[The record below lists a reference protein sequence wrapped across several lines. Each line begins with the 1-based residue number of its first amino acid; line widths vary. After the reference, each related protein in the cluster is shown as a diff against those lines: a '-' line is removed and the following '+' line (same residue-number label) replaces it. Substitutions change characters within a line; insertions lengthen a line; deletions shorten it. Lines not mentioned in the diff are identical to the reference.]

1 MAEGR
6 PTDKGN
12 LPIDAIV
19 RLVEELRYKPGGII
33 VHDQLTRVLGDW
45 FVARDNVDRA
55 YTTLVNFFLSSI
67 PKDPSS
73 DEIARIAARLIDARQ
88 QLGASRSPI
97 SVTAEYPVESPP
109 PPAEETPAEES
120 TGEDA
125 DALRRLRDAMAE
137 YRKERRVRERR
148 SVPPT
153 PADEEAVPEIPSS
166 PPAEAAPPPR
176 EGSEPLSTASPP
188 SEEEPKGEFP
198 AVERRVNSAYRL
210 HLDRKHGEI
219 ERLQET
225 LALKAKEAIA
235 QNREF
240 GALLEIERSAL
251 QQASSVDEIEDL
263 KHILIG
269 GTDELIAGQRA
280 LAEKL
285 QSSYD
290 YLQLI
295 RSDSQRMHE
304 ELNKVR
310 LLSLTDEFTGL
321 PNRRAFMRR
330 LEDEIGRAQRY
341 ETPLAMALLDLD
353 KFKAINDRY
362 GHQAGDAVLA
372 WYATRA
378 LPIFRHHDM
387 VARYGG
393 EEFAVLFPSTNT
405 SGARRAL
412 EKVRARIEEGECD
425 IDGTRIKVPTFS
437 AGLAMYREGELPSSL
452 ISRADKA
459 LYRAKNLGRDRVE
472 LELARGAEEPE
483 DGEDSERPEGNGG

>member
-1 MAEGR
+1 VSEGK
-6 PTDKGN
+6 PTDQNGAS
-12 LPIDAIV
+12 IEAIV
-19 RLVEELRYKPGGII
+19 RMIEELRHKPGGMII
-33 VHDQLTRVLGDW
+33 QDELARALADW
-45 FVARDNVDRA
+45 MAARESVDRS
-55 YTTLVNFFLSSI
+55 YSMLLNFFASSI
-67 PKDPSS
+67 PRDPNA
-73 DEIARIAARLIDARQ
+73 DEIARVAARLIDARQ
-88 QLGASRSPI
+88 HGGVPRPDQGPATESLATPQGGDSAAGAAAGDQPGSLKN
-97 SVTAEYPVESPP
+97 
-109 PPAEETPAEES
+109 
-120 TGEDA
+120 
-125 DALRRLRDAMAE
+125 LREAMTE

-148 SVPPT
+148 SVPPH
-153 PADEEAVPEIPSS
+153 PIDDDEAEDLPPEVPQSLEPEPGAADLDAQQ
-166 PPAEAAPPPR
+166 
-176 EGSEPLSTASPP
+176 EGPV
-188 SEEEPKGEFP
+188 
-198 AVERRVNSAYRL
+198 VERRVNSAYRL

-219 ERLQET
+219 EKLQEN
-225 LALKAKEAIA
+225 LALKAKEAMA

-269 GTDELIAGQRA
+269 GTEELIAGQRA

-341 ETPLAMALLDLD
+341 DTPLAMALLDLD
-353 KFKAINDRY
+353 KFKDINDRY
-362 GHQAGDAVLA
+362 GHPAGDAILA
-372 WYATRA
+372 WYSNRA

-393 EEFAVLFPSTNT
+393 EEFAVLFPSTST
-405 SGARRAL
+405 SGACRAL
-412 EKVRARIEEGECD
+412 EKVRLRIDEEQECDFEGQRIE
-425 IDGTRIKVPTFS
+425 VPTFS

-472 LELARGAEEPE
+472 VEDTAESAAP
-483 DGEDSERPEGNGG
+483 GGDSERPEGNGNGG

>member
-1 MAEGR
+1 VADGT
-6 PTDKGN
+6 PTDN
-12 LPIDAIV
+12 SMPIDAIM
-19 RLVEELRYKPGGII
+19 RLIDELRYKPGGII
-33 VHDQLTRVLGDW
+33 IHDQLTRVLGDW
-45 FVARDNVDRA
+45 FVARDGVDKA
-55 YTTLVNFFLSSI
+55 YSTLMNFFLASV
-67 PKDPSS
+67 PKNPGS

-88 QLGASRSPI
+88 QLGGSRSPI
-97 SVTAEYPVESPP
+97 QVTAEYTTPPSSPET
-109 PPAEETPAEES
+109 AEPETDS
-120 TGEDA
+120 TTPREDP
-125 DALRRLRDAMAE
+125 DALSRLREAMAE
-137 YRKERRVRERR
+137 YRTERRVRERR
-148 SVPPT
+148 SVPP
-153 PADEEAVPEIPSS
+153 PAPEETEPSGEPVGPGVDEPQVSAATEP
-166 PPAEAAPPPR
+166 AAPPGQ
-176 EGSEPLSTASPP
+176 EGP
-188 SEEEPKGEFP
+188 S
-198 AVERRVNSAYRL
+198 VERRVNSAYRL

-219 ERLQET
+219 EKLQET
-225 LALKAKEAIA
+225 LALKAQEAIA

-280 LAEKL
+280 LADKL

-341 ETPLAMALLDLD
+341 SAPLAMALIDLD
-353 KFKAINDRY
+353 KFKAVNDRY
-362 GHQAGDAVLA
+362 GHQAGDAVLS

-405 SGARRAL
+405 GGARRAL
-412 EKVRARIEEGECD
+412 EKVRARVEGAHCECE
-425 IDGTRIKVPTFS
+425 GNRISVPTFS
-437 AGLAMYREGELPSSL
+437 AGLAMYREGELPESL

-472 LELARGAEEPE
+472 VEAAPEPKEGGDEEPE
-483 DGEDSERPEGNGG
+483 HPEKNGF

>member
-1 MAEGR
+1 MADGT
-6 PTDKGN
+6 PTDN
-12 LPIDAIV
+12 SMPIDEIM
-19 RLVEELRYKPGGII
+19 RLIDELRYKPGGII
-33 VHDQLTRVLGDW
+33 IHDQLTRVLGDW
-45 FVARDNVDRA
+45 FVARDGVDKA
-55 YTTLVNFFLSSI
+55 YSTLMNFFLASV
-67 PKDPSS
+67 PKNPTG

-88 QLGASRSPI
+88 QLGGSRSPI
-97 SVTAEYPVESPP
+97 QVTAEYTAPPSSPEPMES
-109 PPAEETPAEES
+109 ETDS
-120 TGEDA
+120 TTSREDP
-125 DALRRLRDAMAE
+125 DALKRLREAMAE
-137 YRKERRVRERR
+137 YRTERRVRERR
-148 SVPPT
+148 AVPPPT
-153 PADEEAVPEIPSS
+153 PEEMESSDEPVEQGADGSQVAASAAPAVPPGEEGPS
-166 PPAEAAPPPR
+166 
-176 EGSEPLSTASPP
+176 
-188 SEEEPKGEFP
+188 
-198 AVERRVNSAYRL
+198 VERRVNSAYRL

-219 ERLQET
+219 EKLQEN
-225 LALKAKEAIA
+225 LALKAQEAIA

-280 LAEKL
+280 LADKL

-341 ETPLAMALLDLD
+341 SAPLAMALIDLD
-353 KFKAINDRY
+353 KFKAVNDRF
-362 GHQAGDAVLA
+362 GHQAGDAVLS
-372 WYATRA
+372 WYSTRA

-405 SGARRAL
+405 EGARRAL
-412 EKVRARIEEGECD
+412 EKVRARVEGGQCEIEGN
-425 IDGTRIKVPTFS
+425 RISVPTFS
-437 AGLAMYREGELPSSL
+437 AGLAMYREGELPESL

-472 LELARGAEEPE
+472 VEATPEPKEGGDEEPE
-483 DGEDSERPEGNGG
+483 HPEENGF

>member
-1 MAEGR
+1 VSEGN
-6 PTDKGN
+6 PADKSGAS
-12 LPIDAIV
+12 IDAIV
-19 RLVEELRYKPGGII
+19 RMIEELRHKPGGII
-33 VHDQLTRVLGDW
+33 VQDQLARVLADW
-45 FVARDNVDRA
+45 MAARDGIDRS
-55 YTTLVNFFLSSI
+55 YSMMMNFFVSSI
-67 PKDPSS
+67 PRDP
-73 DEIARIAARLIDARQ
+73 DGDDIARIAARLIDARQ
-88 QLGASRSPI
+88 QFGAPQSSQ
-97 SVTAEYPVESPP
+97 A
-109 PPAEETPAEES
+109 PATEEPRTPQV
-120 TGEDA
+120 DA
-125 DALRRLRDAMAE
+125 SASGSAPGDQPGALRNLREAMSE

-148 SVPPT
+148 SVPPN
-153 PADEEAVPEIPSS
+153 PVDEEGDVDLPQAGMQLPDPDSLTGEDNPQ
-166 PPAEAAPPPR
+166 AEGPV
-176 EGSEPLSTASPP
+176 
-188 SEEEPKGEFP
+188 
-198 AVERRVNSAYRL
+198 VERRVNSAYRL

-219 ERLQET
+219 EKLQET
-225 LALKAKEAIA
+225 LALKAKEAMV

-251 QQASSVDEIEDL
+251 QQASGVDEIEDL

-269 GTDELIAGQRA
+269 GTEELIAGQRA
-280 LAEKL
+280 LADKL

-341 ETPLAMALLDLD
+341 DTPLAMALLDLD
-353 KFKAINDRY
+353 KFKNINDHF

-372 WYATRA
+372 WYSTRA

-393 EEFAVLFPSTNT
+393 EEFAVLFPSTST
-405 SGARRAL
+405 RGACRAL
-412 EKVRARIEEGECD
+412 EKVRLRIDEEPECEFEGRRIE
-425 IDGTRIKVPTFS
+425 VPTFS
-437 AGLAMYREGELPSSL
+437 AGLAMYREGELPGSL

-472 LELARGAEEPE
+472 VEEEAESADRGD
-483 DGEDSERPEGNGG
+483 DGERPEGNGG